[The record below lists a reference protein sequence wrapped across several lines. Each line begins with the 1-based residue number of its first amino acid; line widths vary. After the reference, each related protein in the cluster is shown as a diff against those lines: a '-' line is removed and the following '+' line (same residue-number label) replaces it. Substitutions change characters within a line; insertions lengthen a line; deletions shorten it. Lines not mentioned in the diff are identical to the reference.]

1 MKFRAYTRLALCL
14 VLTCTLLHGCRKSNN
29 DAIMD
34 WVDHAPKRGA
44 VESQIA
50 LSKIDLSQ
58 CDPDWRDGAFS
69 LMSEKYFG
77 EGNYAAAFEW
87 QLKQPDAMNHVIGG
101 IFNTAYLARLAGDDA
116 WLKHQLKSMTS
127 DSAARLVIQAQEL
140 MCQHAYPAVLDTLKT
155 EGHTWTP
162 EETQWY
168 LFLRAEA
175 LYEMK
180 EYERAEKGCIG
191 ITPYEMSTPFLRRM
205 LLLCADANEGK
216 GDTTTAIALLE
227 MLKQNLSVDSPDVS
241 WNTMEQDVDSRLAKL
256 KASTATSTSCPS

>member
-34 WVDHAPKRGA
+34 WHGYILHHTAA
-44 VESQIA
+44 ESQIA
-50 LSKIDLSQ
+50 LAKIDLSQ
-58 CDPDWRDGAFS
+58 CDQDWRKSAF
-69 LMSEKYFG
+69 LNMSEKYFG
-77 EGNYAAAFEW
+77 EGNYSAALEW

-101 IFNTAYLARLAGDDA
+101 IFYSAYFARLAGDDA
-116 WLKHQLKSMTS
+116 WLQRQLKSMTN

-140 MCQHAYPAVLDTLKT
+140 MCQHAYPAVLDTLKI

-168 LFLRAEA
+168 HFLRAEA
-175 LYEMK
+175 LCEMK
-180 EYERAEKGCIG
+180 NYEGAVKECNEFTSSDVSPIV
-191 ITPYEMSTPFLRRM
+191 LRKM
-205 LLLCADANEGK
+205 LLLCADITDGI
-216 GDTTTAIALLE
+216 GDTASTIFILGA
-227 MLKQNLSVDSPDVS
+227 LKQNLMNNHNVS
-241 WNTMEQDVDSRLAKL
+241 WNAVEQEVDSRLAKL